1 MNSMSKKYNDGCAK
15 ETNNENNSCPTILK
29 CGCPR
34 TTNVT
39 TTGTTYTVAS
49 VNANL
54 DEICNPR
61 VKVDFSAN
69 FIVTTTPT
77 ANATL
82 TFQLNK
88 QYRCCSQLEPVG
100 SAYTVTV
107 PTSATA
113 GSSSIISFFI
123 CDSDLCGD
131 NCFSYVL
138 TATTSADVNVTLSNA
153 NLAVTATCDRP
164 EKCCKS
170 NNCGCNCGCGR

>member
-34 TTNVT
+34 TTTIAAAN
-39 TTGTTYTVAS
+39 TTYTVAS

-61 VKVDFSAN
+61 VRVDFSAN
-69 FIVTTTPT
+69 LITT
-77 ANATL
+77 AQSAASTL

-107 PTSATA
+107 AAAAAASTV
-113 GSSSIISFFI
+113 SFFI
-123 CDSDLCGD
+123 CDSDLCGND
-131 NCFSYVL
+131 CFNYVL
-138 TATTSADVNVTLSNA
+138 TVTSSAAANATLSNA
-153 NLAVTATCDRP
+153 NLSVIATCDRP
-164 EKCCKS
+164 EKCCKT

>member
-15 ETNNENNSCPTILK
+15 ETSNENNSCPTILK

-34 TTNVT
+34 TTTIT
-39 TTGTTYTVAS
+39 TATTYTVAS
-49 VNANL
+49 VNVNL
-54 DEICNPR
+54 DEICNPK
-61 VKVDFSAN
+61 VKIDFSAN
-69 FIVTTTPT
+69 LVSSGTST
-77 ANATL
+77 TL
-82 TFQLNK
+82 TFQLNR

-107 PTSATA
+107 PATA
-113 GSSSIISFFI
+113 GSSTVSFFI

-138 TATTSADVNVTLSNA
+138 TVTNSTDVSTAPVTLSNA

-164 EKCCKS
+164 EKML
-170 NNCGCNCGCGR
+170 